1 MTAGLI
7 LAAGAS
13 RRMQTPKALLEF
25 RGETFLDRLIG
36 LFAAR
41 TDPVIAV
48 LGGHAAEIRAAVR
61 RSAVFVLNPDYERG
75 MLGSL
80 QCGLRAVPPGASAVL
95 FTLVDHPAV
104 AETTLDA
111 LLSPAGDAL
120 LRVPRYRGKRGHP
133 IWFQASLIAE
143 FLSSPAG
150 ATARDIVAAHAA
162 ETEYLD
168 LDDPGI
174 LADIDDP
181 TAYRELTGASL

>member
-13 RRMQTPKALLEF
+13 RRMRTPKALLDF
-25 RGETFLDRLIG
+25 RGETFVDRLIG

-41 TDPVIAV
+41 ANPVIVV
-48 LGGHAAEIRAAVR
+48 LGGHAAEIRAAAR
-61 RSAVFVLNPDYERG
+61 RPANFVLNPDYESG

-80 QCGLRAVPPGASAVL
+80 QCGLRAVPPDASGVL

-104 AETTLDA
+104 AGSTVDA
-111 LLSPAGDAL
+111 LLSPAGAAL
-120 LRVPRYRGKRGHP
+120 FRVPRYRAKRGHP
-133 IWFQASLIAE
+133 VWFQPSLIAE
-143 FLSSPAG
+143 FLAPPAG

-162 ETEYLD
+162 ETDYLD

-174 LADIDDP
+174 VADIDDP
-181 TAYRELTGASL
+181 AAYRELMGASL